1 VLELFSSVRSLIASA
16 LVLAAGAACSGG
28 TRSDLPPSR
37 IAAAPAAQPGP
48 DALVLRVP
56 RSGGVARVTAYPN
69 IDSTVWTASDTAPAF
84 DRVLG
89 FDSDAGLL
97 SAVDTRGQPL
107 WIDFHV
113 GSVTIAS
120 RNKLRDLS
128 SIDGSTIFGIGPDGA
143 TVRFTPAANWVFK
156 PKLPT
161 RVIFPQANGSVLV
174 LGGRA
179 DSSRLWRIVPPRTE
193 PSDSLALGKV
203 TTGSGAPLGD
213 QIYFVNGPR
222 SLIGVHAR
230 TFQKGRTISFK
241 KKIGPI
247 APTPSGNRFYV
258 LTDSTHD
265 VSVLDRYQDRVTSR
279 IALPGR
285 PRDLR
290 VDPVGRFLLV
300 RSATGDSVWVI
311 AIGTNQV
318 IGTTHSA
325 WRGDVPFVAPDGAIG
340 ISRGDDIVFLDGSTL
355 KELRRVPGG
364 ASDFWYPFSWSG
376 FQPRAAALDQPVRFP
391 TDTDTTRVDTI
402 PSTTAET
409 TTVQPP
415 TSPDSIKA
423 GFTVSFAA
431 LLSEDQAKATATNI
445 VVEGQTARVVPS
457 EVDGT
462 PVYRVVLGPYPTRED
477 ADRVG
482 RSSGR
487 SYYVYSGAP

>member
-1 VLELFSSVRSLIASA
+1 VRSLIASA
-16 LVLAAGAACSGG
+16 LVLAFGAACSGG
-28 TRSDLPPSR
+28 THSDLPPSR
-37 IAAAPAAQPGP
+37 IATAPAASPGP
-48 DALVLRVP
+48 DALVLRVS
-56 RSGGVARVTAYPN
+56 RTGGVARVSAYPN
-69 IDSTVWTASDTAPAF
+69 VDSTVWTASDTAPALE
-84 DRVLG
+84 RVLG
-89 FDSDAGLL
+89 FDPDAGLL

-107 WIDFHV
+107 WIDLHV
-113 GSVTIAS
+113 GSVTLAS

-128 SIDGSTIFGIGPDGA
+128 SIDGSTIFGVGADGA
-143 TVRFTPAANWVFK
+143 AVRFTPAGNWVFK

-179 DSSRLWRIVPPRTE
+179 DSSRLWRILPPRTE
-193 PSDSLALGKV
+193 PSDSLKLGKV

-222 SLIGVHAR
+222 SLVGVHAR
-230 TFQKGRTISFK
+230 TFQKGRTISFP

-258 LTDSTHD
+258 LTDSTHQ
-265 VSVLDRYQDRVTSR
+265 VSVLDRYQDRVTTR

-285 PRDLR
+285 ARDLR

-318 IGTTHSA
+318 IGTTHST
-325 WRGDVPFVAPDGAIG
+325 WRGDVPFVTPDGAIG
-340 ISRGDDIVFLDGSTL
+340 VSRGDDIVFLDGSTL
-355 KELRRVPGG
+355 DEVRRVAGG
-364 ASDFWYPFSWSG
+364 ASDFWYPFSWTG
-376 FQPRAAALDQPVRFP
+376 FRPRAAALDQPVRFP
-391 TDTDTTRVDTI
+391 SDSDTTMVDSI
-402 PSTTAET
+402 
-409 TTVQPP
+409 PP
-415 TSPDSIKA
+415 TSAGSTAVQPVTPADSTA
-423 GFTVSFAA
+423 TGFIVSFAA
-431 LLSEDQAKATATNI
+431 LLSEDRAKTEATKI
-445 VVEGQTARVVPS
+445 VIDGQTARVVPS

-462 PVYRVVLGPYPTRED
+462 PVFRVVLGPYSTREE

-482 RSSGR
+482 RQSGR

>member
-1 VLELFSSVRSLIASA
+1 VRSLIASA
-16 LVLAAGAACSGG
+16 LVLAFGAACSGG

-56 RSGGVARVTAYPN
+56 RRGGIARVTAYPN
-69 IDSTVWTASDTAPAF
+69 IDSTVWTASDSAPALE
-84 DRVLG
+84 RVLA
-89 FDSDAGLL
+89 FDPDAGLL

-107 WIDFHV
+107 WIDLHV
-113 GSVTIAS
+113 GSVTLAS
-120 RNKLRDLS
+120 RNKLHDLS
-128 SIDGSTIFGIGPDGA
+128 SIDGSTIFGIGADGA
-143 TVRFTPAANWVFK
+143 AVRFTPAANWVFK

-161 RVIFPQANGSVLV
+161 RAIFPQANGSLLV

-179 DSSRLWRIVPPRTE
+179 DSSRLLRIVPPRTE
-193 PSDSLALGKV
+193 PSDSLKLGKV

-213 QIYFVNGPR
+213 QIYFVNSPR
-222 SLIGVHAR
+222 SLVGVHAR
-230 TFQKGRTISFK
+230 TFQKGRTISFS

-258 LTDSTHD
+258 LTDSVHQ

-325 WRGDVPFVAPDGAIG
+325 WRGDVPFVAPDGAIVV
-340 ISRGDDIVFLDGSTL
+340 SRGDDIVFLDGSTL
-355 KELRRVPGG
+355 NEVRRVTGG

-376 FQPRAAALDQPVRFP
+376 LRPRAAALDQPVRFP
-391 TDTDTTRVDTI
+391 TDSDTTKVDSI
-402 PSTTAET
+402 PPTTAET
-409 TTVQPP
+409 TGVKTAAP
-415 TSPDSIKA
+415 PDSAAA

-431 LLSEDQAKATATNI
+431 LLSDDQAKTEAARI
-445 VVEGQTARVVPS
+445 VVDGQTARVVPS

-462 PVYRVVLGPYPTRED
+462 PVYRVVLGPYSTREE

-482 RSSGR
+482 RQSGR